1 MENFDISKLISFE
14 IVKEESQKGHLYKAL
29 YLVIRDKENN
39 IIYRNL
45 LTFLNTAKYE
55 DILSLITNK

>member
-1 MENFDISKLISFE
+1 MENTDISNIVNFE

-39 IIYRNL
+39 IVYRKL
-45 LTFLNTAKYE
+45 MTFLTTQKYE
-55 DILSLITNK
+55 DILSLFTK

>member
-1 MENFDISKLISFE
+1 MENTDISKLVSFE

-39 IIYRNL
+39 IIFRNL
-45 LTFLNTAKYE
+45 ITFLTTSRYD
-55 DILSLITNK
+55 DILSLITK